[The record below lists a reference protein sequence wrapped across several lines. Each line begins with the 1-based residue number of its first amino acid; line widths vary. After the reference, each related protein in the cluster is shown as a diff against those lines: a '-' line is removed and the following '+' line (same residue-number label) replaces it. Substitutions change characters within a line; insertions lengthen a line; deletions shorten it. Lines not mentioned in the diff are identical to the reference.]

1 MFQRS
6 VWILSYNFM
15 PGYHVSTFC
24 FEFILGGS
32 LIFDEKEVELI
43 ADNILITEGGLLQ
56 VRS

>member
-1 MFQRS
+1 MA
-6 VWILSYNFM
+6 
-15 PGYHVSTFC
+15 GYHVSMFC
-24 FEFILGGS
+24 FDSIVGGS